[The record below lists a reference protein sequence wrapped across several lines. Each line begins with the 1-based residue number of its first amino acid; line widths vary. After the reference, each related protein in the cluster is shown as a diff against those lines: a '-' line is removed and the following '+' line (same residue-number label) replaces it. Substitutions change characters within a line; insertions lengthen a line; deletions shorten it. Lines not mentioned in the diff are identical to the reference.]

1 MAEQKETKQELQGK
15 YDRLLGRFR
24 GVRKEMNE
32 KEGELLDGLL
42 TLGGGAAGGLICRQ
56 FGPYGEG
63 TAGVPVNL
71 LVGAILAGVGL
82 SGSAD
87 EYSGEVAAI
96 GLGMLAFQ
104 TGLVAYGDGYV
115 PDDDKVAGYPEEVGY
130 GYEEAVGAVRAA
142 RGPRRVRQ
150 PQNRQALPQGGQVL
164 TYDRMQEL
172 LRRAQPIAA

>member
-1 MAEQKETKQELQGK
+1 MADQKTETKAELQTK

-24 GVRKEMNE
+24 GARKEMNE

-42 TLGGGAAGGLICRQ
+42 TLGGGAAGGLVCKH

-87 EYSGEVAAI
+87 EYSGEVAAV

-115 PDDDKVAGYPEEVGY
+115 PDDKVAGEPDEVGY
-130 GYEEAVGAVRAA
+130 GYDDFVGAA
-142 RGPRRVRQ
+142 RPARPARRVRQ
-150 PQNRQALPQGGQVL
+150 AQNRQQLPPGQVL

-172 LRRAQPIAA
+172 LRRGQPIAA

>member
-1 MAEQKETKQELQGK
+1 MADQKTETKAELQTK

-24 GVRKEMNE
+24 GARKEMNE

-42 TLGGGAAGGLICRQ
+42 TLGGGAAGGLVCKY

-87 EYSGEVAAI
+87 EYSGEVAAV

-115 PDDDKVAGYPEEVGY
+115 PDDKVAGDPDEDF
-130 GYEEAVGAVRAA
+130 VGAA
-142 RGPRRVRQ
+142 RPARPARRVRQ
-150 PQNRQALPQGGQVL
+150 AQNRQQLPQGQVL

-172 LRRAQPIAA
+172 LRRGQPIAA